1 MLQSHAMDYRS
12 LLKKLERTLET
23 IEESPSIPAMLGSIV
38 ESLVQ
43 GYGEELGITGGRIYE
58 QTNSHY
64 QLISQAGN
72 SQAPP
77 DTTISMDYAA
87 IQKLR
92 HEGQILL
99 CPSDQDFDPTIEG
112 PLGMHCFAAISLGD
126 NDEWLVSFALREP
139 IDEQH
144 VHYMLTSIY
153 HVANL
158 KIRTKRLEAYI
169 AEAKKIQLSLLPT
182 EFPVFFDYDIYGR
195 SVPAEIV
202 GGDIF
207 DLIPISDTILGL
219 AIADASGHGL
229 PAALQ
234 VRDVFIGLRM
244 GLEKDLKIVRTMQK
258 LNKVLSHAGKSHEFI
273 TLFYSELEDN
283 GNFFYVNAGHP
294 PPLFFGNTSIH
305 ELTRGGLIL
314 GPYPK
319 AKYERGFVFFE
330 KGNMLVMYS
339 DGVSEAVNTV
349 GEEFGTDRIINIV
362 QENKDLTSK
371 QLVDLI
377 FEEVDKFTES
387 FPATDD
393 RTVFIVRKIHQS
405 S

>member
-1 MLQSHAMDYRS
+1 MLA
-12 LLKKLERTLET
+12 
-23 IEESPSIPAMLGSIV
+23 SIV

-43 GYGEELGITGGRIYE
+43 GYGNELGITGGRIYE

-64 QLISQAGN
+64 QLVSQTGD
-72 SQAPP
+72 SKAPP
-77 DTTISMDYAA
+77 NMTISMDYGA

-92 HEGQILL
+92 HEGQVLE
-99 CPSDQDFDPTIEG
+99 CPNDPDFDPTIEG
-112 PLGMHCFAAISLGD
+112 PLGKHCFAAISLGE
-126 NDEWLVSFALREP
+126 NDEWLVSFTLREP
-139 IDEQH
+139 IEEQN

-169 AEAKKIQLSLLPT
+169 AEAKKIQQSLLPI
-182 EFPVFFDYDIYGR
+182 EFPRFHDYDIYG
-195 SVPAEIV
+195 SSAPAAIV

-207 DLIPISDTILGL
+207 DVIPISDTVLGL

-244 GLEKDLKIVRTMQK
+244 GLEKDMKIVRTVQK
-258 LNKVLSHAGKSHEFI
+258 LNNVLSQAGKSHEFI

-294 PPLFFGNTSIH
+294 PPLFFGNNNSVN

-319 AKYERGFVFFE
+319 AKYERGFAFFE
-330 KGNMLVMYS
+330 KGNTLVMYS
-339 DGVSEAVNTV
+339 DGVTEAVNPV
-349 GEEFGTDRIINIV
+349 GEEFGTDRIV
-362 QENKDLTSK
+362 QLLQSNYHMTSK
-371 QLVDLI
+371 ELVDLL
-377 FEEVDKFTES
+377 FTEVSKFTEF
-387 FPATDD
+387 FPPTDD
-393 RTVFIVRKIHQS
+393 RTIFIVKKM
-405 S
+405 